1 MATELISIDEL
12 DGIVLKAMINL
23 GYPED
28 EAHVIKDILMAAELR
43 NNSQGISKLYDVSSP
58 GSLKYNSEVRL
69 ANFEGVCILAFSDRM
84 EFANKQST
92 LRIN

>member
-1 MATELISIDEL
+1 MATELISISAL

-58 GSLKYNSEVRL
+58 GSLKYNAEVLTSE
-69 ANFEGVCILAFSDRM
+69 EILWTQLKSIT
-84 EFANKQST
+84 NS
-92 LRIN
+92 IH